1 MHTRLYTKRS
11 LCAAFLLKEVRN
23 IPDFRIKQHGKET
36 IYEQIVFQV
45 KLLIANGEPKIGDA
59 LPSVR
64 NFAKSLE
71 VSTLSVRRAYAE
83 LKNEG
88 IIESVEGKGNFVA
101 EKLNRSSLKD
111 ALLREVENEAK
122 RIILLAKQNGVKL
135 AELQEI
141 IGIFWKES

>member
-1 MHTRLYTKRS
+1 
-11 LCAAFLLKEVRN
+11 LKEVRN
-23 IPDFRIKQHGKET
+23 IPDFRIKQHSKET

>member
-1 MHTRLYTKRS
+1 M
-11 LCAAFLLKEVRN
+11 KEVRN
-23 IPDFRIKQHGKET
+23 IPDFRIKQHSKET